1 MLQPEEAPLTLA
13 LAMAALAVMQL
24 GWVAT
29 QFIDAK
35 PIRAF
40 TDLNPLLEALRSEG
54 DTVRVSVAAEDPI
67 LNSMLQNQFAAL
79 DISCL
84 DISAASRI
92 PNDLNTFLN
101 AFENNRPRLWLL
113 AGVKNVAVPQEMMLQ
128 MQQDAATSPNIKYG
142 NGYTLM
148 PTGSPDVPSHALVG
162 MKDYFAKATLVPQ
175 AEFFK
180 TDEEV
185 VKRLKDPA
193 WNPRESVLL
202 IPGRE
207 RMAEPMKAAGK
218 VPADKVDLETY
229 TPNEI
234 VVKTESALGGY
245 LLINDQFDPDWQV
258 QVNGHAAELL
268 RADYILRAV
277 LVPPGAS
284 TVTMRYVAHYGNLP
298 AEAVHTLSDG
308 AMIAAW
314 LVAGFALR
322 RRRELGSNEALTAS
336 KTR

>member
-1 MLQPEEAPLTLA
+1 
-13 LAMAALAVMQL
+13 
-24 GWVAT
+24 
-29 QFIDAK
+29 
-35 PIRAF
+35 
-40 TDLNPLLEALRSEG
+40 LLEALRSEG
-54 DTVRVSVAAEDPI
+54 NTVRVSVATEDPI
-67 LNSMLQNQFAAL
+67 LQSLLQNQFAAL

-92 PNDLNTFLN
+92 PNDLNTFLD

-113 AGVKNVAVPQEMMLQ
+113 AGVKNVAVPQEMMMQ

-193 WNPRESVLL
+193 WKPRESVLL

-207 RMAEPMKAAGK
+207 RLAEPMKSAGK
-218 VPADKVDLETY
+218 VPPDTVELEIY

-234 VVKTESALGGY
+234 VVKTQSAMGAY

-258 QVNGHAAELL
+258 QINGRPAELL

-277 LVPPGAS
+277 QVPPGTS
-284 TVTMRYVAHYGNLP
+284 TITMRYAAHYGDIP
-298 AEAVHTLSDG
+298 AELVHTLSDG

-314 LVAGFALR
+314 LVAGIALR
-322 RRRELGSNEALTAS
+322 RKNAKDEYAVKIDPVA
-336 KTR
+336 